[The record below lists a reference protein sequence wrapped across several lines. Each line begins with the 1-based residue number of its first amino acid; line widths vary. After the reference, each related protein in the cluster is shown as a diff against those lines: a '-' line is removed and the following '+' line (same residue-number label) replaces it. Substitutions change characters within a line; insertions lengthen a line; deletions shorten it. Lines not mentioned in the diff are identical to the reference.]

1 MAHMDT
7 PETQRANR
15 RYMKSAMTVPLL
27 GEQHEFELA
36 RRWREEKDEQALH
49 ELTRAYMRLV
59 ISLATR
65 FRNYGLPYGDL
76 IQEGNVGLMQAAAR
90 FEPDRG
96 VRFSTYASWWIRAAI
111 QDYILRNWSIV
122 RTGTTAAHKSL
133 FFNLRRLRALIANG
147 TRQNLTEED
156 RIFIAKRLGV
166 GARDVE
172 TIDARL
178 MSGDR
183 SLNATVTDSASLES
197 TTEWQDLLP
206 CERPLPDQEVMES
219 HDGKQRAQWI
229 ETALKSLN
237 ERELTII
244 RERRLR
250 DDTVTLETLGT
261 QLGISKERVRQ
272 IEHAALRKL
281 REALLS
287 KVPDPEEAGLLA

>member
-15 RYMKSAMTVPLL
+15 RYMKRAMTVPLL
-27 GEQHEFELA
+27 DEQNEFELA
-36 RRWREEKDEQALH
+36 RRWKDKGDEQALH
-49 ELTRAYMRLV
+49 ELTCAYMRLV

-90 FEPDRG
+90 FEPERG

-133 FFNLRRLRALIANG
+133 FFNLRRLRALIDNG

-156 RIFIAKRLGV
+156 RIFIARRLGV
-166 GARDVE
+166 GASDVA

-178 MSGDR
+178 MTGDR
-183 SLNATVTDSASLES
+183 SLNAAVSDSSSENL
-197 TTEWQDLLP
+197 TEWQDLLP
-206 CERPLPDQEVMES
+206 CDRPLPDEEVMER
-219 HDGKQRAQWI
+219 HDSEQRAQWI
-229 ETALKSLN
+229 EGALESLN
-237 ERELTII
+237 ARELTII

-250 DDTVTLETLGT
+250 DDAATLETLGT
-261 QLGISKERVRQ
+261 RLGISKERVRQ
-272 IEHAALRKL
+272 IEHTALKKL
-281 REALLS
+281 RLALLD
-287 KVPDPEEAGLLA
+287 KVPDPEEAGLLV